1 MHFITTN
8 ANIKCMYRQITY
20 CMVSLQASQLKEMI
34 DLYLQESDK
43 VKWYPTLKIF
53 WIKTMYTN
61 IVISYDH
68 VLQGNK
74 YAMAVKDY
82 ITRESTLLSFRRNE
96 IIKLLDP
103 EMALEEG
110 EQKFLNLKAIS
121 LLWKIPVN
129 LGWNLLWLSFDIV
142 RLAIWI
148 IEWNAGIL
156 SCWVCATSCPTWSWE
171 VRGDEGPVNRTHHSE
186 DDQTSEQGNVCIQS
200 IQY

>member
-1 MHFITTN
+1 
-8 ANIKCMYRQITY
+8 
-20 CMVSLQASQLKEMI
+20 
-34 DLYLQESDK
+34 
-43 VKWYPTLKIF
+43 
-53 WIKTMYTN
+53 MYTN

-121 LLWKIPVN
+121 LL
-129 LGWNLLWLSFDIV
+129 
-142 RLAIWI
+142 
-148 IEWNAGIL
+148 
-156 SCWVCATSCPTWSWE
+156 
-171 VRGDEGPVNRTHHSE
+171 
-186 DDQTSEQGNVCIQS
+186 
-200 IQY
+200 